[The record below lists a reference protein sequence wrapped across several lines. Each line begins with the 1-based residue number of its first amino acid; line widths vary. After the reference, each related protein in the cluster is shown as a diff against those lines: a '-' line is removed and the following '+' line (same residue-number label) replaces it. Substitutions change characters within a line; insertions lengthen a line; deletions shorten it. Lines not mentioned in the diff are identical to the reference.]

1 MKRSAILLCLMTGIF
16 LLLSGCFFRSPDELY
31 ALPQPSEDYQ
41 KLKAKIDEVSAGAE
55 TAAPQSGRNTQA
67 VQLVDLDGDGA
78 LEAVAF
84 FQMSGEE
91 KPLKIYI
98 FKQMENEEYEVTGVI
113 EGEGTAINS
122 IAYENLGGGVS
133 KEIIVSWR
141 ISEKVHT
148 LVACSLEDGGVTEL
162 MRTGYSRYLAMD
174 IDQDNE
180 SEILVIQV
188 DPAQI
193 NSRVELYD
201 YDSGTMMLRS
211 DAPLSAG
218 AGELDS
224 CRSGFL
230 RDYVPALFVS
240 SDYGESGL
248 VTDLFICR
256 DGKLENITRDPV
268 TGQSSETIRLY
279 TAVSLRDINGDNILE
294 LPQPMAL
301 PSYNQNLLADDFWTI
316 RWRQYD
322 SSGTAWPVF
331 TTYHNVSD
339 GWYLRLPDEWE
350 GKFTISRDD
359 SVVGERS
366 VIFSLLPVGEGEEP
380 VPFLVIYKLTGTN
393 QVIRSQI
400 GNRFTL
406 LQEDDAIYA
415 AEFLKGN
422 WDCGLDESELAERFD
437 LIRTEWSTG
446 Y

>member
-1 MKRSAILLCLMTGIF
+1 MKRSGVLLCLMAGLF

-31 ALPQPSEDYQ
+31 TLPQPSEDYQ
-41 KLKAKIDEVSAGAE
+41 KLKAKIDEVSLGAE

-67 VQLVDLDGDGA
+67 VQLVDLDEDGT

-84 FQMSGEE
+84 FQVSGDE

-98 FKQMENEEYEVTGVI
+98 FNQTEDEEYEVTGVI

-122 IAYENLGGGVS
+122 IAYENLGGGPN

-148 LVACSLEDGGVTEL
+148 LVACSLEDGGITEL
-162 MRTGYSRYLAMD
+162 MRTGYTRYLTMD

-180 SEILVIQV
+180 AEILAIQV
-188 DPAQI
+188 DNAQM

-211 DAPLSAG
+211 DAPMSAD
-218 AGELDS
+218 AGGLNS
-224 CRSGFL
+224 YRSGFL

-248 VTDLFICR
+248 ITDLFICR
-256 DGKLENITRDPV
+256 NGKLENITRNPV
-268 TGQSSETIRLY
+268 TGQSNETIRLY
-279 TAVSLRDINGDNILE
+279 KAVGPRDINGDNILE
-294 LPQPMAL
+294 LPQPLAL
-301 PSYNQNLLADDFWTI
+301 PSYNKNLLADDFWTI

-322 SSGTAWPVF
+322 KSGKAWPVF

-339 GWYLRLPDEWE
+339 GWYLKLPDEWE
-350 GKFTISRDD
+350 GKFTLSRDD

-366 VIFSLLPVGEGEEP
+366 VIFSLLPKGEGSDP
-380 VPFLVIYKLTGTN
+380 VPFLAVYKLTGTN
-393 QVIRSQI
+393 QVIRAQM
-400 GNRFTL
+400 GDRFTL

-415 AEFLKGN
+415 AEFFKES
-422 WDCGLDESELAERFD
+422 WDCGLDEDELAERFD
-437 LIRTEWSTG
+437 LIRTEWSME